1 MALGPM
7 MRVTVP
13 GAEHYPEIADKLRE
27 AATTCQFTGARLRR
41 RPRDFKK
48 NGAQRQSLSSARRTI
63 ELKKPVGALYDA
75 SRERTSF

>member
-41 RPRDFKK
+41 R
-48 NGAQRQSLSSARRTI
+48 
-63 ELKKPVGALYDA
+63 
-75 SRERTSF
+75 